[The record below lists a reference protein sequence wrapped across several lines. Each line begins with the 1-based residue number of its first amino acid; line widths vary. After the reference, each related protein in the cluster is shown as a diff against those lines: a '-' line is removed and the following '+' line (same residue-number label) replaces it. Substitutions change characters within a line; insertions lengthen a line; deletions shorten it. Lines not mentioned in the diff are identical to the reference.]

1 MLHEVRRQLS
11 RVGASLAADEFGD
24 GWIAIAGTLI
34 VPARQTI
41 NTLALLPEGVGTHGA
56 IRALISA

>member
-11 RVGASLAADEFGD
+11 RVGANLDAAEFGD

-41 NTLALLPEGVGTHGA
+41 NTLALLPEGAGTQGA
-56 IRALISA
+56 LRALIGA